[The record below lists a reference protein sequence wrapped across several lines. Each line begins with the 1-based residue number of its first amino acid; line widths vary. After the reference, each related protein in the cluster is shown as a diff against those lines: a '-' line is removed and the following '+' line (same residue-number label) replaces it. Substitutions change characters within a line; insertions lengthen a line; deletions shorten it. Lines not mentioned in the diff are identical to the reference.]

1 MENDEQKEEMQSAAM
16 AELTISD
23 LQNIRA
29 LIESVA
35 RRNVFQV
42 NEFSAVGSVYDK
54 LNNFL
59 AAVAKSDSQQG

>member
-1 MENDEQKEEMQSAAM
+1 MENDKQKEEMQSAAM
-16 AELTISD
+16 PELTISD

-35 RRNVFQV
+35 RRSVFQV
-42 NEFSAVGSVYDK
+42 NEFSAVGNVYDK

>member
-1 MENDEQKEEMQSAAM
+1 MDNEQNDEMQTAAVQP
-16 AELTISD
+16 ELTVSD

-35 RRNVFQV
+35 RRNVFQI

-59 AAVAKSDSQQG
+59 AAVAKSENQQG

>member
-1 MENDEQKEEMQSAAM
+1 MENDEQKEEMQSAPM